1 MIFLIR
7 RFLDSCFFL
16 ILIAGFIL
24 FTGQPCPA
32 STPIPAASAEDFPV
46 YRVIR
51 PNVDF
56 WIDIFTKYSRAD
68 GVIHDAR
75 DLSLIYGTVKLNP
88 ANTRK
93 AAEQNRKVKETALKK
108 HKAALL
114 NLAKGESP
122 GNSLEKQLA
131 AQFDRDPKPGRFKQ
145 AAHNLRIQ
153 TGLKQ
158 QFKEGIIRSGAL
170 VDEFKRIFNA
180 HGLPEDLVYL
190 PCVESSFNT
199 AAYSKFGAAGI
210 WQFTRST
217 GELYMDIGYVVDQRR
232 DPFIA
237 THGAARLLKKNFGEL
252 QAWPLAITAYN
263 HGLAGMK
270 RAKKKHGSYPRIYT
284 LYQSRSFKF
293 ASRNFYSEFLA
304 AREVAKNYNRYF
316 GNITLDR
323 PVRHS
328 RFKMNGYVPAQDLA
342 RGLGIDLATL
352 KQLNPALRNPVFDGR
367 KYIPKGYELRL
378 PKGFSPDIIAKT
390 AAPLYR
396 TGQKPSKFHRVQ
408 KGDTAGS
415 IAGTHKVP
423 LRDLIL
429 ANGLGRRATIYIGQT
444 LRIPVPE
451 ETAGLKTALAKTSP
465 LHPKPVPL
473 EPAPPEPVPPEPVP
487 PEPVPPEPVL
497 PEPVLPEPVLPKAKP
512 DPSPS
517 VKLAAQPVQTDA
529 AVNLKIVTS
538 DLKIQKVVQNKQH
551 RTGIIHV
558 APEETLGH
566 YADWLGIATQNIR
579 NLNRLTYGR
588 SISIGQA
595 IKIPLPE
602 TGLAGFE
609 EQRYEFHQE
618 ILEDFFD
625 SFFVA
630 GTRNY
635 EIKSGDTIWDLCE
648 NELEIPL
655 WLLEK
660 YNPAMDFTRLHPGQR
675 LVYPQVFP
683 NGVKS

>member
-7 RFLDSCFFL
+7 RFLDSCIYLSL
-16 ILIAGFIL
+16 ITGFIF
-24 FTGQPCPA
+24 FTGRPCPA
-32 STPIPAASAEDFPV
+32 STPTQAPAAEEFPV
-46 YRVIR
+46 YGVIR

-68 GVIHDAR
+68 GVIHDSR
-75 DLSLIYGTVKLNP
+75 DLSRVYGVLKLNP
-88 ANTRK
+88 ANTRT
-93 AAEQNRKVKETALKK
+93 AAKQNRKTKETALKK
-108 HKAALL
+108 YKAALL
-114 NLAKGESP
+114 QLTKGKP
-122 GNSLEKQLA
+122 PANSLEKKLA
-131 AQFDRDPKPGRFKQ
+131 AHFGKNPKSAQIKQ
-145 AAHNLRIQ
+145 AAYNLRIQ

-170 VDEFKRIFNA
+170 VDEFKRIFKA
-180 HGLPEDLVYL
+180 RGLPEDLIYL

-210 WQFTRST
+210 WQFTRGT
-217 GELYMDIGYVVDQRR
+217 GKIYMDIGYVVDQRR

-237 THGAARLLKKNFGEL
+237 TQGAARLLKKNFSEL
-252 QAWPLAITAYN
+252 KEWPLAITAYN

-270 RAKKKHGSYPRIYT
+270 RAKKKHKTYPRIYT
-284 LYQSRSFKF
+284 RYRSRSFKF

-304 AREVAKNYNRYF
+304 AREVAKNYTRYF
-316 GNITLDR
+316 GNMTLDR
-323 PVRHS
+323 PVTYS
-328 RFKMNGYVPAQDLA
+328 RFKIQGFVPASALA
-342 RGLGIDLATL
+342 QGLGLDMSTL
-352 KQLNPALRNPVFDGR
+352 KRLNPALRKPVFDGR
-367 KYIPKGYELRL
+367 KHIPRGYELRL
-378 PKGFSPDIIAKT
+378 PKRISPDKIAKT
-390 AAPLYR
+390 VAPLYR
-396 TGQKPSKFHRVQ
+396 SRQKPSKFHRVQ

-423 LRDLIL
+423 LKDLIL

-444 LRIPVPE
+444 LRIPVRG
-451 ETAGLKTALAKTSP
+451 ETVAVKTALAKTSP
-465 LHPKPVPL
+465 PPQKIVEKKSVHQKPVSLEPPPQKETPEPPKPEKTV
-473 EPAPPEPVPPEPVP
+473 
-487 PEPVPPEPVL
+487 
-497 PEPVLPEPVLPKAKP
+497 AKP
-512 DPSPS
+512 
-517 VKLAAQPVQTDA
+517 VQADA
-529 AVNLKIVTS
+529 MVNLKIVTT
-538 DLKIQKVVQNKQH
+538 DLKIQKVVQNKRN

-579 NLNRLTYGR
+579 NLNRLPFGR
-588 SISIGQA
+588 SISIGQS

-602 TGLAGFE
+602 TGSGGFE

-635 EIKSGDTIWDLCE
+635 QIKSGDTIWDLCE

-660 YNPAMDFTRLHPGQR
+660 YNPAMDFTRLQPGQR
-675 LVYPQVFP
+675 LVYPLINP
-683 NGVKS
+683 NGIKS